1 MAVQRQS
8 RSRKLRTHIFKLRQS
23 KATQKY
29 GDALSFQILPPVA
42 YFLQHLLVL
51 PKQPTPGDQVL
62 KFLCPLPVYSSSHAN
77 ARREKGC
84 GVPILLRSFWGL
96 VFILRE
102 GTDSSEDIGSWVLC
116 IHKDG
121 PPVSQGGHLFSPSLC
136 IPLSNSQLHGRMRG
150 YGTRLHPAHSHS

>member
-29 GDALSFQILPPVA
+29 GDALSSQILPPVA

-121 PPVSQGGHLFSPSLC
+121 PQ
-136 IPLSNSQLHGRMRG
+136 
-150 YGTRLHPAHSHS
+150 